1 MSDWLGDAF
10 SGDWFGS
17 VSDSIPD
24 ASIDTSGWDWGSAV
38 DTGGWDQ
45 VGGGDSSWWGSLTN
59 ALGGTSGLTRLVG
72 GALGAGGNVLAR
84 NQATSGANQAAAIQA
99 AANAAALD
107 KILAANKEARD
118 VMIQR
123 SDRGLA
129 DIDAGLGS
137 FKSTLNPLLT
147 PNPVVI
153 PQHRG
158 LTDQQQIG
166 LEDLRR
172 SGLASLSATGMR
184 GAGRAGIGTIM
195 DQERRYRAA
204 AAAGND
210 ADTRQELRRAQGV
223 ADSARGTIAAGELQT
238 GGAKAN
244 ANMMVGNNLASSITS
259 GGQSAGSLTAQTG
272 QSAADAARTTG
283 AIGANATTS
292 TANVLGDTVGQ
303 LGAIIADQRRYSSP
317 GSSWGV

>member
-1 MSDWLGDAF
+1 MSDFFGDVF
-10 SGDWFGS
+10 SGDWFGNI
-17 VSDSIPD
+17 SDSIPTAD
-24 ASIDTSGWDWGSAV
+24 IDTSGWDWGGAV
-38 DTGGWDQ
+38 DTGSFD
-45 VGGGDSSWWGSLTN
+45 VPSGDGSWWGTLSN
-59 ALGGTSGLTRLVG
+59 ALGGTSGITRLVG
-72 GALGAGGNVLAR
+72 GALGAGGNMLAR
-84 NQATSGANQAAAIQA
+84 NQATSGINQGAAIAA

-118 VMIQR
+118 VMVQR

-129 DIDAGLGS
+129 DIDTGLNS
-137 FKSTLNPLLT
+137 FKTTLNPLLT

-158 LTDQQQIG
+158 LTPQQQIG

-184 GAGRAGIGTIM
+184 GAGRAGIGTLM

-223 ADSARGTIAAGELQT
+223 SDSARGTLAAGELQT

-244 ANMMVGNNLASSITS
+244 TNMMVGNQLASSLS
-259 GGQSAGSLTAQTG
+259 NDGLSAGRLTAATG
-272 QSAADAARTTG
+272 DSSAGAARAAGNVDAA
-283 AIGANATTS
+283 ATTS
-292 TANVLGDTVGQ
+292 TANLLGDTAGQ
-303 LGAIIADQRRYSSP
+303 LGAIIANQQRRYSSP
-317 GSSWGV
+317 DNSWGV